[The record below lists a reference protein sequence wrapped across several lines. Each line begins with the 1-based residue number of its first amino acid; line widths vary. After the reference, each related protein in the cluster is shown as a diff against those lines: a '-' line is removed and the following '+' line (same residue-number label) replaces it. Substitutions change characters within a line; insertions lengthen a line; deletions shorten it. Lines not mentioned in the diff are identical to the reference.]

1 MHWVKQKRENEG
13 CDVTTV
19 MIMLG
24 QVCSCNWTNSGV
36 SGYLW
41 MVLGTSPKV
50 AASIISYA
58 CCVLLTLAVA
68 FPGHMTSQTNTLIV
82 ESRNHDWS

>member
-50 AASIISYA
+50 AMDGRLYNQLCLLCSFDS
-58 CCVLLTLAVA
+58 CCG
-68 FPGHMTSQTNTLIV
+68 F
-82 ESRNHDWS
+82 SRPHDQSDQQLDC